1 MKDLETLISKAEA
14 LIFDCDGTLVDT
26 PTLYA
31 KAWQEAF
38 SNAGSEMRRE
48 WYLERAGLSEQVLME
63 AFEKDFGVT
72 LNREL
77 LVADCRS
84 YLQQNIGHVEEISVV
99 SDIARRH
106 KGQKPI
112 AVASGGPVTAVL
124 PSLEATNLLD
134 LFDTIVT
141 VEDVSHPKPAPDLF
155 LEAARRLGVDPDA
168 CLVFEDSPQGIEAA
182 QNAGMQVVDVNGM
195 SKPNAEA
202 L

>member
-26 PTLYA
+26 PALYA

-38 SNAGSEMRRE
+38 SNAGADMRPE

-63 AFEKDFGVT
+63 AFENDFGVV
-72 LNREL
+72 LDRERM
-77 LVADCRS
+77 VADSRS
-84 YLQQNIGHVEEISVV
+84 FLQRNIDNVQEISAVC
-99 SDIARRH
+99 DIARRH

-112 AVASGGPVTAVL
+112 AVASGGPVTAVR

-134 LFDTIVT
+134 LFDAIVT
-141 VEDVSHPKPAPDLF
+141 VEDVAHPKPAPDLF

-182 QNAGMQVVDVNGM
+182 QNAGMQVVDVNEM
-195 SKPNAEA
+195 TKQNAVA

>member
-26 PTLYA
+26 PALYA

-38 SNAGSEMRRE
+38 RNAGAEMRPE

-63 AFEKDFGVT
+63 AFENEFGVT
-72 LNREL
+72 LDREQM
-77 LVADCRS
+77 VADCRS
-84 YLQQNIGHVEEISVV
+84 YVQRNIGHVEEISAVG
-99 SDIARRH
+99 DIARRH

-124 PSLEATNLLD
+124 PSLEATNLLN
-134 LFDTIVT
+134 LFDTVVT

-155 LEAARRLGVDPDA
+155 LEAARRLGVDPA
-168 CLVFEDSPQGIEAA
+168 VCLVFEDSPQGIEAA
-182 QNAGMQVVDVNGM
+182 QKAGMQVVDVNEM
-195 SKPNAEA
+195 PKQKA
-202 L
+202 LTL